1 MKQPAKQPLLLQIL
15 KILGLFSTF
24 LILYPLCYLSWFLQ
38 GRASAAASLVCL
50 GATAASGFLGAG
62 LRLLAERKG
71 KSSVWMEILLLL
83 PLLPIV
89 AAFFSLYQ
97 GHLAFLL
104 TLAAVLAAYVMG
116 NREVLLSY
124 GDFASPGLLHAVL
137 ISYGIG
143 AALIFLSKRLFL
155 FDGEYTSLAGVLFA
169 FFAVYAAI
177 CNQAQIDELMRR
189 RGHRMDQLPARIRR
203 YNLLLIVL
211 CIAVALALLVFYRPL
226 AAGIRTIWD
235 IAASLILWLA
245 RAIQALLEALFHQE
259 DLPQEQLPQG
269 ENSSF
274 FPAEEAQ
281 SSLFWNIPWV
291 LIAVGAVVLLVRN
304 RHAIASALR
313 QLFARIGRALRQLFA
328 VRHTASREEEAGY
341 VDTVESI
348 DRNGSA
354 LRLFSPSAARLWKRR
369 FRALRKLP
377 EGTEKLRTGYAL
389 LAEGL
394 LLAGADVQA
403 ADTPQELLQR
413 AAAFTRASLSPDG
426 LALVMGAY
434 ERVRYDE
441 QAADAEES
449 AAMQSLLAVLARL
462 L

>member
-1 MKQPAKQPLLLQIL
+1 MKHPAKQPLLLQVL
-15 KILGLFSTF
+15 KVLGLFSTF
-24 LILYPLCYLSWFLQ
+24 LVLYPLCYLSWFLQ
-38 GRASAAASLVCL
+38 GRASVAASLVCL
-50 GATAASGFLGAG
+50 GAAAASGFLGAG

-281 SSLFWNIPWV
+281 SSLFWNILWV

-426 LALVMGAY
+426 LAVVIGAY
-434 ERVRYDE
+434 ERVRYGE

>member
-1 MKQPAKQPLLLQIL
+1 M
-15 KILGLFSTF
+15 
-24 LILYPLCYLSWFLQ
+24 
-38 GRASAAASLVCL
+38 
-50 GATAASGFLGAG
+50 
-62 LRLLAERKG
+62 
-71 KSSVWMEILLLL
+71 
-83 PLLPIV
+83 
-89 AAFFSLYQ
+89 
-97 GHLAFLL
+97 
-104 TLAAVLAAYVMG
+104 
-116 NREVLLSY
+116 
-124 GDFASPGLLHAVL
+124 
-137 ISYGIG
+137 
-143 AALIFLSKRLFL
+143 
-155 FDGEYTSLAGVLFA
+155 
-169 FFAVYAAI
+169 
-177 CNQAQIDELMRR
+177 
-189 RGHRMDQLPARIRR
+189 
-203 YNLLLIVL
+203 
-211 CIAVALALLVFYRPL
+211 
-226 AAGIRTIWD
+226 
-235 IAASLILWLA
+235 
-245 RAIQALLEALFHQE
+245 
-259 DLPQEQLPQG
+259 
-269 ENSSF
+269 
-274 FPAEEAQ
+274 
-281 SSLFWNIPWV
+281 
-291 LIAVGAVVLLVRN
+291 LLVRN